1 MTALNPDL
9 VSTFDLQDLFNHL
22 PTFSC
27 SCMQRTDLDGV
38 HHDLKNNKQ
47 KQFFLVNHLTKK
59 PGVGNFTSP

>member
-9 VSTFDLQDLFNHL
+9 VSTFDLQGLFNHL

-27 SCMQRTDLDGV
+27 SCMHRTDLDGV

-47 KQFFLVNHLTKK
+47 KVFLGESFN
-59 PGVGNFTSP
+59 